1 MSRLMN
7 SLIRCHNDAMIKFA
21 SPTVTDQRF
30 GQALKVPK
38 LWCLKAPVALY
49 EVVVTC
55 VTPEGRPH
63 PHRLE
68 GPHCRD
74 GICVMRGGNIKEL
87 PYALSITHTPHV
99 RTHLAGEKFKKVTL
113 KNKSL
118 KNILFGTTSTLL
130 DYYFCPFRF
139 FNPRTEIEL
148 PGLKIRQVQK
158 GGVKR
163 ALSQKEKMAKPE
175 TMFPC
180 LQDDRN
186 PSDPFNMGF
195 SHKHSDVDLSTI
207 LLSFDVTILSNC
219 RITKFSPFA
228 CSPITNTAPRILDMS
243 ERECPV
249 EGGRT
254 TSVRVS
260 REDVQVEFYDKSCS
274 WSAVAVSS
282 EQSKLGFLSKILR
295 AVTTHR
301 SDPEVEVE
309 VPKFPTEVT
318 SRHEVLVRLVP
329 GEGESPGP
337 PVPFYY
343 TPRTSKVEEKVE
355 QVEEDYIALLKK
367 ATENIPT
374 QPIKASREVVNENVS
389 QAEDEEA
396 HKRARQKEMVERFFK

>member
-1 MSRLMN
+1 MSRLV
-7 SLIRCHNDAMIKFA
+7 RRVVKRHNDFMIRFA
-21 SPTVTDQRF
+21 SPTVTEQRF

-87 PYALSITHTPHV
+87 PYALSIRHTPHV
-99 RTHLAGEKFKKVTL
+99 RTHLLGEKFKRVTL

-118 KNILFGTTSTLL
+118 MNVLFGTTNTLI

-139 FNPRTEIEL
+139 FIPREEIEV
-148 PGLKIRQVQK
+148 PGLKIRQVPK

-180 LQDDRN
+180 HKDDRN

-195 SHKHSDVDLSTI
+195 SHKHSRVDLSTVH
-207 LLSFDVTILSNC
+207 LSFDVTILSC
-219 RITKFSPFA
+219 TGITRFSPFK
-228 CSPITNTAPRILDMS
+228 SEPIVDFAPRILDMS

-254 TSVRVS
+254 TRVRVS

-274 WSAVAVSS
+274 WSAVVTGKKKPKKSRGLSS
-282 EQSKLGFLSKILR
+282 LFSFG
-295 AVTTHR
+295 R
-301 SDPEVEVE
+301 SPEVEEVDVE
-309 VPKFPTEVT
+309 VPEFPTEVA
-318 SRHEVLVRLVP
+318 SRHEVLMRLVP

-343 TPRTSKVEEKVE
+343 TPRTRVVEEKVE
-355 QVEEDYIALLKK
+355 QVEEDYISLLKK
-367 ATENIPT
+367 ATNNIAT
-374 QPIKASREVVNENVS
+374 QPIRAKKSEEPDVS
-389 QAEDEEA
+389 NHRKDE
-396 HKRARQKEMVERFFK
+396 KFYRRLKQKEMVEKFFK